1 MQRREKELCLFPWI
15 THVYTSRF
23 LFHPNYFRMLQDHL
37 AGFYHILG
45 YSLGFLTNHLIF
57 TVHFVLITYHRVFLL
72 IRSLELL
79 PGATCL
85 YLLTSFVHG
94 SKGNEMFRRL
104 RKKPLFIQA
113 ARFRLW
119 LIS

>member
-1 MQRREKELCLFPWI
+1 MLISLDYTCIHFPISFPSKLFSHAAGSHSW
-15 THVYTSRF
+15 F
-23 LFHPNYFRMLQDHL
+23 LS
-37 AGFYHILG
+37 ILG

-79 PGATCL
+79 PGATGL